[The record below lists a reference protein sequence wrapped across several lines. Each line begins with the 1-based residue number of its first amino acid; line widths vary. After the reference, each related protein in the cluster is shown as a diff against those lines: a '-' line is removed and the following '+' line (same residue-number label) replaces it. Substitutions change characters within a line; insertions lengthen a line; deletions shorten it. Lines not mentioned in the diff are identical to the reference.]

1 LSRIEAAKG
10 RQLHTTPIIE
20 LQDLQ
25 VRLGQQEVLKG
36 ISCRLGVL
44 GTGKAIGLLGPNG
57 AGKSTL
63 ILTLLG
69 FHKISAGSARV
80 LGLDCLSHSREIKAR
95 IGYMPENEAFIA
107 DTTAVHFLRI
117 MGELSGLPQRV
128 ALEKA
133 HEVLFHVGL
142 GEARYRTLGTY
153 SLGMKQMTKL
163 AQSILHGPEVLI
175 LDEPTNGLDPAARL
189 RMLKLIREMKEEH
202 NMSVVL
208 CSHLLRD
215 VEEVCDE
222 VIILNE
228 GHLVHQANL
237 EEERHTNRR
246 FIELEV
252 TGDDGELADALQ
264 EQGAEGVNEG
274 NGRWRIV
281 FPPGMELDVLW
292 QLVARQNLAIHHLT
306 HRRDSLEEIFLK
318 AVGHLERS
326 EQSTAILP
334 EKETAHG
341 RL

>member
-1 LSRIEAAKG
+1 LN
-10 RQLHTTPIIE
+10 TTPIIE
-20 LQDLQ
+20 LQDLR
-25 VRLGQQEVLKG
+25 VRLGQQEILQG
-36 ISCRLGVL
+36 ISCRLGVS

-69 FHKISAGSARV
+69 FHKIFDGNARV
-80 LGLDCLSHSREIKAR
+80 LGLDCHSHSRDIKAR

-107 DTTAVHFLRI
+107 DMTAVHFLRI
-117 MGELSGLPQRV
+117 MGELSGLPQRI

-153 SLGMKQMTKL
+153 SLGMKQMAKL

-202 NMSVVL
+202 NMNVVL

-222 VIILNE
+222 VMILNE

-252 TGDDGELADALQ
+252 TGDDGELAEALQ
-264 EQGAEGVNEG
+264 KQGAEGVSEG

-292 QLVARQNLAIHHLT
+292 RLVARQNLAIHHLT

-326 EQSTAILP
+326 EQSHPEPP

>member
-1 LSRIEAAKG
+1 M
-10 RQLHTTPIIE
+10 HTTPIIE
-20 LQDLQ
+20 LEDLR
-25 VRLGQQEVLKG
+25 VRLGQQEILQG
-36 ISCRLGVL
+36 ISCRLGVS
-44 GTGKAIGLLGPNG
+44 GAGKAVGLLGPNG

-69 FHKISAGSARV
+69 FYQISAGNARV
-80 LGLDCLSHSREIKAR
+80 LDLDCRSHSREIKAR

-107 DTTAVHFLRI
+107 DMTAVHFLRI

-153 SLGMKQMTKL
+153 SLGMKQMAKL
-163 AQSILHGPEVLI
+163 AQSILHGPELLI
-175 LDEPTNGLDPAARL
+175 LDEPTNGLDPAARI

-202 NMSVVL
+202 NMNVVL

-228 GHLVHQANL
+228 GRLVHQANL

-252 TGDDGELADALQ
+252 TGDDGGLAEALQ
-264 EQGAEGVNEG
+264 EQGAEGVSEG

-281 FPPGMELDVLW
+281 FPPDMELDVLW
-292 QLVARQNLAIHHLT
+292 QLVARQNLAMHHLT

-326 EQSTAILP
+326 EQSTTELP
-334 EKETAHG
+334 EKETING

>member
-1 LSRIEAAKG
+1 M
-10 RQLHTTPIIE
+10 HTTPIIE
-20 LQDLQ
+20 LQDLR
-25 VRLGQQEVLKG
+25 VRLGQQEILQG
-36 ISCRLGVL
+36 ISCRLGVS
-44 GTGKAIGLLGPNG
+44 GTGKAVGLLGPNG

-69 FHKISAGSARV
+69 FYQISAGNARV
-80 LGLDCLSHSREIKAR
+80 LGHDCRSHSREIKAR

-107 DTTAVHFLRI
+107 DMTAVHFLRI
-117 MGELSGLPQRV
+117 MGELSGLPRRV

-163 AQSILHGPEVLI
+163 AQSILHGPELLI
-175 LDEPTNGLDPAARL
+175 LDEPTNGLDPAARI

-202 NMSVVL
+202 NMNVVL

-222 VIILNE
+222 VMILNE
-228 GHLVHQANL
+228 GRLVHQANL

-246 FIELEV
+246 FVELEV
-252 TGDDGELADALQ
+252 TGDDSELADALQ
-264 EQGAEGVNEG
+264 EQGAEGVSEG
-274 NGRWRIV
+274 SGRWRIV

-318 AVGHLERS
+318 AVGHLEPS
-326 EQSTAILP
+326 EQSTTKLRG
-334 EKETAHG
+334 KEITHG